1 MNREITREQLDMEV
15 FHGRINRL
23 FPVQMTP
30 YTDEQIEQYGNTYH
44 ILHSDS
50 YDKMGFDKA
59 KEEIEYY
66 QRRTLEFLAKQGE
79 KQ

>member
-1 MNREITREQLDMEV
+1 MEV
-15 FHGRINRL
+15 FHRRIERL
-23 FPVQMTP
+23 YPVQMIP
-30 YTDEQIEQYGNTYH
+30 YTNEQIEQYGNTYH
-44 ILHSDS
+44 ILDSDS

-66 QRRTLEFLAKQGE
+66 QARTLEFLAKQGE

>member
-1 MNREITREQLDMEV
+1 MNREITKEQLDMEV
-15 FHGRINRL
+15 FHRRIERL
-23 FPVQMTP
+23 FPIQMTP

-44 ILHSDS
+44 VLHSGS

-66 QRRTLEFLAKQGE
+66 QRSVLQFLSEQGE
-79 KQ
+79 Q